1 MDRATNGDAE
11 SEGVRG
17 VMGELGIPTGLTD
30 AAAQVLET
38 VGNRLQIMQMFQVS
52 VPPRRRR
59 GPSRLLQ
66 CPELR
71 VHGTQHPLQP
81 LLPPAAP
88 ALQQLCSRRRW
99 AVYETAPALR
109 RRRLWIIHS
118 PCEPARHRLSLL
130 LGPVPGFA
138 VSCLPLHPL
147 ADSPAPTWAE
157 PARC

>member
-17 VMGELGIPTGLTD
+17 AMGELGIPTGLPD
-30 AAAQVLET
+30 ATAQVLET
-38 VGNRLQIMQMFQVS
+38 VCNCLQILQMFQGS

-66 CPELR
+66 CPELG
-71 VHGTQHPLQP
+71 VHGTRHPLQACFHWHP
-81 LLPPAAP
+81 PHCSSYAADGAGPCMRQSLRSEDVGFGLFTPPAK
-88 ALQQLCSRRRW
+88 
-99 AVYETAPALR
+99 
-109 RRRLWIIHS
+109 
-118 PCEPARHRLSLL
+118 PARHRLSLL
-130 LGPVPGFA
+130 LSPVPGFA
-138 VSCLPLHPL
+138 VSCFPLRPL